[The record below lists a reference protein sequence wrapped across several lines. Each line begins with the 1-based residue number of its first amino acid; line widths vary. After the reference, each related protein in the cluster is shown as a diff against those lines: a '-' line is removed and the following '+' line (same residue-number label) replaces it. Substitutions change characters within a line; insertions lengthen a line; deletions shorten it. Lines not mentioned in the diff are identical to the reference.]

1 MTGHEGE
8 VIMVTNLFVTLGRRG
23 VRRGVLKATFSFL
36 GRKLKARTSMTAFSE
51 MLPNSCLR
59 HKKRAESQCNHE
71 TTVTRGGMLRTGE
84 IRNKR
89 ERQVGPP
96 AMPAD

>member
-1 MTGHEGE
+1 
-8 VIMVTNLFVTLGRRG
+8 
-23 VRRGVLKATFSFL
+23 
-36 GRKLKARTSMTAFSE
+36 MTAFSE

-71 TTVTRGGMLRTGE
+71 TMVTRRGMLRTGE
-84 IRNKR
+84 IRSKP